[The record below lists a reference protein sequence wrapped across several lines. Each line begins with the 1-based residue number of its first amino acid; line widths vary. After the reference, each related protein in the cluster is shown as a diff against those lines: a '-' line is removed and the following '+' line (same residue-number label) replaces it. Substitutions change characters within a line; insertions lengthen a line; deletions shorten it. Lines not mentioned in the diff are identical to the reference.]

1 MAITSTTSS
10 SLASAVNLNALA
22 KQSKSGGSST
32 VLTASTSVAAT
43 LSALATNSA
52 PAQFNLAFNQL
63 QNTLINR
70 LNDKIKAVTD
80 SSTVDHAR
88 EALLSERQRL
98 VNLADAI
105 TPIQDATVHN
115 YAANEQIGTLLG
127 SLNEAVA
134 AASGGDSS
142 QFDSILAQINAQ
154 SDGFQAADGSAIGL
168 YVGDGTDQL
177 KRDGVVRVT
186 QADGSRT
193 KATKFSDFASA
204 ADALNAI
211 TDGLYRD
218 NNVAQSMQV
227 RSDNLATIIN
237 TTQNSIDS
245 IDTQISAGDA
255 AKQADQLA
263 QVAKLKQQYGL
274 MLQNLSYAFTGSQSI
289 VSQLDAAINGSAST
303 PDSGSVL
310 NLFT

>member
-22 KQSKSGGSST
+22 KQSKDGGSST
-32 VLTASTSVAAT
+32 LLTASTSVAAA

-52 PAQFNLAFNQL
+52 PAAFNLAFNQL

-80 SSTVDHAR
+80 SGTVDHAR
-88 EALLSERQRL
+88 EALLTERQRL
-98 VNLADAI
+98 VNLAEAVA
-105 TPIQDATVHN
+105 PIQDATIHN
-115 YAANEQIGTLLG
+115 YAANEQIGSLLG

-134 AASGGDSS
+134 AADGGDST
-142 QFDSILAQINAQ
+142 QFDSILAQINTQ

-168 YVGDGTDQL
+168 YVGDGTDRL

-186 QADGSRT
+186 RADGSQT

-211 TDGLYRD
+211 TQGLYRD

-227 RSDNLATIIN
+227 RSENLATIIN
-237 TTQNSIDS
+237 DTQNSIDS
-245 IDTQISAGDA
+245 IDTQLAAGDA

-303 PDSGSVL
+303 PDAGSVL